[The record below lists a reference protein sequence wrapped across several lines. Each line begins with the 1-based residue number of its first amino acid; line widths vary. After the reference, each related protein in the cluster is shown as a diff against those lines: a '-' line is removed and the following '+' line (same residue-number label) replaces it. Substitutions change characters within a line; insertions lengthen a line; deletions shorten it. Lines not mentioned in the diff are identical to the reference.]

1 MAKKTEKKEK
11 KVKKRR
17 FLSSYEIEQDGVV
30 EKLSDYYG
38 YDRKKK
44 IFEIPLHYEKASE
57 LYFDNVEFREKPN
70 ISDEATDNMVELL
83 QDIPEGYKAEFSI
96 TIDDYEGVEPE
107 RVMEGINDALSLRH
121 LRFIRENTGKGIKI
135 GFLMFMGV
143 TFILLKTY
151 GILFGWW
158 GEGNVA
164 SDLFTYVIDIF
175 GCVLIWESVYGI
187 FVDRSDEIAFEKA
200 ISKKVHS
207 IKLYDERADKA
218 LSGEDSQS
226 LTIIMG
232 RNKKK
237 MLSNRLLLLSGFSL
251 LAIAVSDIL
260 WTIAN
265 ANSYIDAD
273 YPIASVIVVYT
284 TGFLSAL
291 VTALVG
297 MTAIRIY
304 KGVFRKNIAGAVM
317 TIAMIVILLTN
328 IISMNSQVE
337 EVAIATVFKIVVELS
352 FVVGLAIRFS
362 YFIDLNRSYRE
373 RKSRKKS

>member
-1 MAKKTEKKEK
+1 MAKKTEKKEKKEK

-17 FLSSYEIEQDGVV
+17 FLSSYEIEQDGAV

-175 GCVLIWESVYGI
+175 GCVLIWECVYGL
-187 FVDRSDEIAFEKA
+187 FVDRSEEIDFERA

-232 RNKKK
+232 RNRKKL
-237 MLSNRLLLLSGFSL
+237 LSNRLLLLSGFSL
-251 LAIAVSDIL
+251 LAIAVADIL

-265 ANSYIDAD
+265 ANSYMDAQ
-273 YPIASVIVVYT
+273 YPMASIIIVYV
-284 TGFLSAL
+284 TGIISAL
-291 VTALVG
+291 ITAKVG
-297 MTAIRIY
+297 MTAIKIY
-304 KGVFRKNIAGAVM
+304 KGTFRRNIEGAVI
-317 TIAMIVILLTN
+317 TIAMIILLLGN
-328 IISMNSQVE
+328 IITMRSQAR
-337 EVAIATVFKIVVELS
+337 EVAISTVFKIIVELS

-362 YFIDLNRSYRE
+362 YFLELNRSYR
-373 RKSRKKS
+373 KKNKK